1 MPLLYDCITLVIP
14 TEMLE
19 FDSLTSYTKE
29 LPDIPNYTN
38 FAPMES
44 QNPEWETLSPTEAQS
59 FCDLVSHFFFS
70 KLETS
75 IGEAIKERLDVLNKP
90 KPNITAT
97 INKRQ
102 LLELNIPSKLKKSFM
117 KIAQSCLEA
126 MKKRKDDWFTCPTCK
141 TSKKLFPQI
150 LDYRDKYLKNE
161 FNQENFIE
169 NLEQFD
175 DTKQILSNF
184 CKVLNLEE
192 LGVSQDL
199 LELMHNLLVNSL
211 DNDRGLFLEYI
222 WLGGEEVERERLK
235 NFYQGMLSLKRS
247 MNTDD
252 ILRERS
258 AGEVFL
264 NTNGISILMTLFVY
278 FYDQENSGKLQSEAC
293 PIPPDSFE
301 RLTSLVQQLK
311 LYEQVARISIACNG
325 LMESPI
331 WFFYNQLA
339 LIRVTSS

>member
-1 MPLLYDCITLVIP
+1 
-14 TEMLE
+14 MLE

-44 QNPEWETLSPTEAQS
+44 QNPEWETLSPAEAQS
-59 FCDLVSHFFFS
+59 FCDLISHFFFS

-90 KPNITAT
+90 KPNVTVT

-117 KIAQSCLEA
+117 KISQACLDA

-150 LDYRDKYLKNE
+150 LDYREKYRKNEE
-161 FNQENFIE
+161 FNQDSYFD
-169 NLEQFD
+169 NLRQFD

-184 CKVLNLEE
+184 CKVLNLED
-192 LGVSQDL
+192 LSVSQDL
-199 LELMHNLLVNSL
+199 LELMHNLLATPQ
-211 DNDRGLFLEYI
+211 DNDRSLFLEYI

-235 NFYQGMLSLKRS
+235 SFYQGMLALKRGL
-247 MNTDD
+247 NTDD

-258 AGEVFL
+258 AGEVLL

-278 FYDQENSGKLQSEAC
+278 FYDQEHSGKLLSDAC
-293 PIPPDSFE
+293 PVPPDSFE
-301 RLTSLVQQLK
+301 RLTALVQQLK

-331 WFFYNQLA
+331 WFFYNELA
-339 LIRVTSS
+339 LIRVTNL